1 LKSPPT
7 IYDSQGRPL
16 ALGHRVGR
24 GGEGEVFGLS
34 PDSRLL
40 AKLYH
45 KPLTPE
51 HAEKLTAMVRLQTE
65 ALQKVAAWPLDTCH
79 RKPGGEIVGFVMPRV
94 SGYREAH
101 DLYSPKS
108 RVRSFPGTT
117 WKFLLHAAAN
127 MARAFAVVHEHGH
140 LVADVNH
147 GNVLVS
153 RQATVRLIDCDSFQ
167 IHANGRYYLCE
178 VGVPTHVP
186 PELQGGSLRVLRTEE
201 HDDFGLAV
209 LIFQILFMGRHPYS
223 GRYLGSGDMPL
234 EKAIR
239 ENRFAYGPSAASR
252 QMRQPPSTLDLE
264 AVSRPVAELFE
275 RAFAARP
282 GLVGGR
288 PRPREWAA
296 LLESV
301 KTRTCGRNTAHIY
314 AEGLAA
320 CPWCELEAQT
330 GLVFFYIAAIPLEA
344 GLASLPFDLTAAWA
358 RIAAAPGP
366 GAPPPMPTPA
376 AYPVTPSPT
385 ALAASRKKLRW
396 LKASLVLVIGAAFG
410 VYIGACTGVTIIV
423 LSTGL
428 AYATL
433 TASDSNRDNAQR
445 HLRSSQ
451 DLLEKLQNSWTQEA
465 GEAAFVAKRTELERL
480 RNEYRDLP
488 AFRQRKLAELE
499 AGRRDAQL
507 NRFLDRHRIDKAKIQ
522 GIGPSRT
529 ANLQSY
535 GIETARDVKQR
546 DVLRIPGFGEALT
559 QSLLSWR
566 RSVETKFVFDPTKG
580 IDPADLT
587 ALDRTI
593 ADRKSHIER
602 ALQSGPAELEKIRY
616 ETLVRRQALIQKLQ
630 TAARTVAQA
639 EADFKVL

>member
-1 LKSPPT
+1 MKSPPA

-24 GGEGEVFGLS
+24 GGEGEVLGLS
-34 PDSRLL
+34 ADSRLL

-51 HAEKLTAMVRLQTE
+51 HAEKLSAMVRLQTE
-65 ALQKVAAWPLDTCH
+65 ALKKVAAWPVDTCH
-79 RKPGGEIVGFVMPRV
+79 RKPGGEIIGFLMPRV

-108 RVRSFPGTT
+108 RVHSFPGTT
-117 WKFLLHAAAN
+117 WSFLLHSAAN

-167 IHANGRYYLCE
+167 IQAGGRHYLCE

-186 PELQGGSLRVLRTEE
+186 PELQGGSLRVLRTED
-201 HDDFGLAV
+201 HDAFGLAV

-223 GRYLGSGDMPL
+223 GRYLGPGDMPL

-239 ENRFAYGPSAASR
+239 ENRFAYGASAGSR
-252 QMRQPPSTLDLE
+252 QMRQPPNTLDLE
-264 AVSRPVAELFE
+264 AVSRPVAGLFE

-282 GLVGGR
+282 GLAGGR

-301 KTRTCGRNTAHIY
+301 KTRTCDRNTAHIFP
-314 AEGLAA
+314 EGLAA
-320 CPWCELEAQT
+320 CPWCGLEAQT
-330 GLVFFYIAAIPLEA
+330 GLVFFYIASIPLEA
-344 GLASLPFDLTAAWA
+344 GLSSLPFDLASAWA

-366 GAPPPMPTPA
+366 GAPPPMPAPA
-376 AYPVTPSPT
+376 AYPATPSPT

-396 LKASLVLVIGAAFG
+396 VKASLVLALGAAFG
-410 VYIGACTGVTIIV
+410 IYIGACTGATILV
-423 LSTGL
+423 LMAGL
-428 AYATL
+428 AYAAL
-433 TASDSNRDNAQR
+433 TAGDPNRDSAKR
-445 HLRSSQ
+445 HLRGSR
-451 DLLEKLQNSWTQEA
+451 DLLEKLQDAWTREA
-465 GEAAFVAKRTELERL
+465 GESAFVNRRTELERL
-480 RNEYRDLP
+480 GNEYRDLP

-499 AGRRDAQL
+499 AGRRAAQL
-507 NRFLDRHRIDKAKIQ
+507 NRFLDRYRIDRAKIQ

-529 ANLQSY
+529 VTLQSY
-535 GIETARDVKQR
+535 GIETARDVRQR
-546 DVLRIPGFGEALT
+546 DVLRIPGFGELLT

-566 RSVETKFVFDPTKG
+566 RSLEAKFVFDPTQG
-580 IDPADLT
+580 IDPADLAT
-587 ALDRTI
+587 LDRTI
-593 ADRKSHIER
+593 ADRKSQIQR

-616 ETLVRRQALIQKLQ
+616 ETLVRRQALFQQLQ
-630 TAARTVAQA
+630 AAARTVAQA
-639 EADFKVL
+639 AADFKVL

>member
-1 LKSPPT
+1 MKSPPA

-34 PDSRLL
+34 ADSRLL

-65 ALQKVAAWPLDTCH
+65 ALKKVAAWPVDTCH
-79 RKPGGEIVGFVMPRV
+79 RKPEGEIAGFVMPRV

-108 RVRSFPGTT
+108 RVRSFPRTT

-127 MARAFAVVHEHGH
+127 MARAFAVVHEHSH

-153 RQATVRLIDCDSFQ
+153 RQATVCLIDCDSFQ
-167 IHANGRYYLCE
+167 IQASGRHYLCE

-186 PELQGGSLRVLRTEE
+186 PELQGGSLHVLRTED
-201 HDDFGLAV
+201 HDAFGLAV

-239 ENRFAYGPSAASR
+239 ENRFAYGASASSR
-252 QMRQPPSTLDLE
+252 QMQQPPSTLDLG
-264 AVSRPVAELFE
+264 AASRPVAELFE

-282 GLVGGR
+282 EAVGGR

-296 LLESV
+296 LLESIQ
-301 KTRTCGRNTAHIY
+301 TRTCGRNSAHLFP
-314 AEGLAA
+314 EGLAS
-320 CPWCELEAQT
+320 CPWCALESQT
-330 GLVFFYIAAIPLEA
+330 GLVFFYAAAIPVAA
-344 GLASLPFDLTAAWA
+344 GLRSLPFDLAAAWTG
-358 RIAAAPGP
+358 IAAVPGP
-366 GAPPPMPTPA
+366 GAAPPMPVPA
-376 AYPVTPSPT
+376 VYPASPSAA
-385 ALAASRKKLRW
+385 ALAASRKKLRRI
-396 LKASLVLVIGAAFG
+396 KAFLVLSIGAAFG
-410 VYIGACTGVTIIV
+410 FYLGSSSGAMVIA
-423 LSTGL
+423 LSVGL
-428 AYATL
+428 AYAAL
-433 TASDSNRDNAQR
+433 TAGDPNRDNAKR
-445 HLRSSQ
+445 HLQSSR
-451 DLLEKLQNSWTQEA
+451 DLLEGLQGSWTRDA
-465 GEAAFVAKRTELERL
+465 GESTFINRRAGLERL

-507 NRFLDRHRIDKAKIQ
+507 NRFLDRYRIDKAKIQ

-529 ANLQSY
+529 VTLQSY
-535 GIETARDVKQR
+535 GIETARDVRQR
-546 DVLRIPGFGEALT
+546 DVLRIPGFGEVLT

-566 RSVETKFVFDPTKG
+566 WSLEAKFVFDPAKG
-580 IDPADLT
+580 IDPADLA

-593 ADRKSHIER
+593 ADRKSQIER
-602 ALQSGPAELEKIRY
+602 TLQSGAAELERIRY
-616 ETLVRRQALIQKLQ
+616 ETLVRRQALLQ
-630 TAARTVAQA
+630 QLQSAARTVAQA
-639 EADFKVL
+639 QADFKAL